1 MRLFKREVK
10 LSSIG
15 DLALVVLKAIRL
27 VDTNRVLITGT
38 TMCHIDENEKL
49 VFHDATHNIRKRAYI
64 LKMKD
69 AEADEFVDSIEKGR
83 PIEMLVEIKGFQPYD
98 LEYIKMASKLKK

>member
-1 MRLFKREVK
+1 MIQIGCLLQVREC
-10 LSSIG
+10 
-15 DLALVVLKAIRL
+15 AIY
-27 VDTNRVLITGT
+27 
-38 TMCHIDENEKL
+38 
-49 VFHDATHNIRKRAYI
+49 DATHNIRKRAYI

-83 PIEMLVEIKGFQPYD
+83 RIEMLVEIKGFQPYD

>member
-69 AEADEFVDSIEKGR
+69 ATNNRIFEWCIWNNDELAGWDRKI
-83 PIEMLVEIKGFQPYD
+83 L
-98 LEYIKMASKLKK
+98 